1 MPNQTYPTDLTD
13 SQWEHIKD
21 LLPAVKARGRPRELE
36 LRQVVNAILYLVVGG
51 IQWRML
57 PREYPCWQSVYYH
70 FRQWQRD
77 GTWRRVHEH
86 LRARVRRQSGRHK
99 HPTAGC
105 LDSQTVRCSAV
116 ASSRGYDIAKYLV
129 GRKRHVLVDTIGLLL
144 SVAVTAASVTD
155 REGARQ
161 LLSQLSGSCKK
172 LRRVW
177 VDGGYRGQLLQWV
190 AARFRFCLQPVLRT
204 REQAFVVLPRRWVVE
219 RTFAWFGYHRRLSRD
234 YERLE
239 QTSETMIYLAMTRLM
254 LRRLK
259 PL

>member
-1 MPNQTYPTDLTD
+1 MLNQTYPTDLTD

-36 LRQVVNAILYLVVGG
+36 MRQVVNAILYLVVGG

-77 GTWRRVHEH
+77 GTWRAVHEH
-86 LRARVRRQSGRHK
+86 LRARVRRQAGRHK

-105 LDSQTVRCSAV
+105 LDSQSVRCSAV
-116 ASSRGYDIAKYLV
+116 PSARGYDAAKQMT
-129 GRKRHVLVDTIGLLL
+129 GRKRHLLVDTLGLLL
-144 SVAVTAASVTD
+144 AVAVTSAAVTD
-155 REGARQ
+155 RDGARS
-161 LLSQLSGSCKK
+161 LLSRLPGSCKK

-177 VDGGYRGQLLQWV
+177 VDGGYRGHLVQWV
-190 AARFRFCLQPVLRT
+190 AACFRFCLQPVVRT

>member
-1 MPNQTYPTDLTD
+1 MLNQTYPTDLTD

-21 LLPAVKARGRPRELE
+21 LLPPVKARGRPRELE

-57 PREYPCWQSVYYH
+57 PKQYPKWQSVYYY
-70 FRQWQRD
+70 FRQWQSD
-77 GTWRRVHEH
+77 GTWRVVHEH
-86 LRARVRRQSGRHK
+86 LRARVRRQQGRHK

-105 LDSQTVRCSAV
+105 LDSQSVRCSAV
-116 ASSRGYDIAKYLV
+116 PSSRGFDGAKQV
-129 GRKRHVLVDTIGLLL
+129 TGRKRHILVDTLGLLL
-144 SVAVTAASVTD
+144 AVVVTTAAVTD
-155 REGARQ
+155 RDGARS
-161 LLSQLSGSCKK
+161 LLQRLPGSCKK

-177 VDGGYRGQLLQWV
+177 VDGGYRGQLLAWV
-190 AARFRFCLQPVLRT
+190 AACFRFCLEPVLRT
-204 REQAFVVLPRRWVVE
+204 SEQAFVVLPRRWVVE
-219 RTFAWFGYHRRLSRD
+219 RTFAWFGYNRRLSRD

>member
-1 MPNQTYPTDLTD
+1 MLNQTYPTDLTD

-36 LRQVVNAILYLVVGG
+36 MRQVVNAILYLVVGG

-57 PREYPCWQSVYYH
+57 PREYPCWQSVYYY
-70 FRQWQRD
+70 FRHWQRD
-77 GTWRRVHEH
+77 GTWHIVHEH
-86 LRARVRRQSGRHK
+86 LRARVRRQQGRHK

-105 LDSQTVRCSAV
+105 LDSQSVRCSAV
-116 ASSRGYDIAKYLV
+116 ASARGFDAAKHLT
-129 GRKRHVLVDTIGLLL
+129 GRKRHLLVDTLGLLL
-144 SVAVTAASVTD
+144 TVVVTAASVSD
-155 REGARQ
+155 RDGARH
-161 LLSQLSGSCKK
+161 LLSKLPGSCKK
-172 LRRVW
+172 LRRIW
-177 VDGGYRGQLLQWV
+177 VDGGYRGQLLNWV
-190 AARFRFCLQPVLRT
+190 AACFRFCLQPVLRT
-204 REQAFVVLPRRWVVE
+204 REQAFVILPRRWVVE
-219 RTFAWFGYHRRLSRD
+219 RTFAWFGYNRRLSRD